1 MTEVQVEFLD
11 LEDDL
16 ADIEADYRDNL
27 ADTVDDSFTP
37 VNDIYRW
44 LMPDGAEPDFTEVDW
59 SEFNDKS

>member
-27 ADTVDDSFTP
+27 ADTVDDSSTLT
-37 VNDIYRW
+37 DESD
-44 LMPDGAEPDFTEVDW
+44 MPDGAEPDFTEVDW